1 MPRFFFVIFC
11 LFEIVGI
18 GLLNSGASA
27 TVQASQETRSQTE
40 VILQLN
46 ADALPAGKYS
56 YNFLAGYQ
64 SNGKPLYV
72 PVVVIKGPEAGQ
84 RMLLTAAVHGD
95 ELNGIAVINAL
106 VKELGPEKLRGTIIA
121 VPGLNQTGL
130 VGNSRYY
137 LRSEGGGSQ
146 RDLNRL
152 FPGTL
157 TEGGAASRYAG
168 NLWHNLLKGNADIA
182 VDLHTQST
190 GSDYPL
196 FVFADFRNRKIAA
209 MATALM
215 PDMIKRDSGQKG
227 SLETSFVTASIP
239 AVTFEIGG
247 AKRLQQALIDRAV
260 MGIKNLMVAEG
271 MLAGTVIKPLAAPY
285 VGSSFANIYAEEGG
299 TALMKV
305 SLREAVKKGDLLAIM
320 LDRFGVEKRR
330 YFAPRDGR
338 VVSVTTDPLKESG
351 AMLVRLLY

>member
-1 MPRFFFVIFC
+1 M
-11 LFEIVGI
+11 
-18 GLLNSGASA
+18 
-27 TVQASQETRSQTE
+27 
-40 VILQLN
+40 N
-46 ADALPAGKYS
+46 ADALPTGKYT
-56 YNFLAGYQ
+56 YKFLAGYQ
-64 SNGKPLYV
+64 SDGQPLYV
-72 PVVVIKGPEAGQ
+72 PVVVIKGLEAGR

-95 ELNGIAVINAL
+95 ELNGIAVIHAL

-137 LRSEGGGSQ
+137 LRSEGGGSP

-157 TEGGAASRYAG
+157 SGGGAASRYAG

-196 FVFADFRNRKIAA
+196 FIFADYRNREIAA

-215 PDMIKRDSGQKG
+215 PDMIKRDSGQEG

-247 AKRLQQALIDRAV
+247 AKRFQQPLIDRAV

-271 MLAGTVIKPLAAPY
+271 MLAGTVIKPLLPPY

-338 VVSVTTDPLKESG
+338 VVSVASDPLKESG